1 MNRPGLCFASSEP
14 AISAPRDCNRS
25 GAYQSAY
32 RLHTAH
38 PIPCSVT
45 RSWSPCLSWR
55 GDERGDGLPACDW
68 RGLSATASSLPV
80 IESLN
85 KAIRLPHRSRLS
97 DPSAI
102 LTEDTRHGLTA
113 ITRWRC
119 VFAQDVAPKS
129 PGDLC
134 NPEFR
139 VRRNFRCPTTNTI
152 YPALNPLV
160 HDQSSVV
167 MEPAFY
173 LQTCKLANLQCYS
186 PVHGVSVIEFESEDL
201 TKKRSFKQSL

>member
-1 MNRPGLCFASSEP
+1 MNPPSLRSPLQGAAIDPERINRRIAYVQRIQCVSDTWQRHAHLVTAPGHGEAMREVSLPGDARSIRDRQKQTASDRGLDKAVRLP
-14 AISAPRDCNRS
+14 NRS
-25 GAYQSAY
+25 S
-32 RLHTAH
+32 
-38 PIPCSVT
+38 
-45 RSWSPCLSWR
+45 
-55 GDERGDGLPACDW
+55 
-68 RGLSATASSLPV
+68 
-80 IESLN
+80 
-85 KAIRLPHRSRLS
+85 LS

-139 VRRNFRCPTTNTI
+139 VRRNFRCPTTNSI
-152 YPALNPLV
+152 YAALNPLV

>member
-1 MNRPGLCFASSEP
+1 MPAASFAPGHRA
-14 AISAPRDCNRS
+14 
-25 GAYQSAY
+25 
-32 RLHTAH
+32 
-38 PIPCSVT
+38 
-45 RSWSPCLSWR
+45 WSWR
-55 GDERGDGLPACDW
+55 GDKRGEGTMPAMPSAMPSAMPGAI
-68 RGLSATASSLPV
+68 RSATASSLPV

-139 VRRNFRCPTTNTI
+139 VRRNVRRPFANSI
-152 YPALNPLV
+152 YAALNPLV